1 MKDLDFFKTI
11 CEAHAPSGRE
21 DWLYSVIEDNFK
33 EFGDINISKLNNMY
47 MYKKGTTPSSL
58 MIMSHADEIFLM
70 VKEISKEGFIKFE
83 AFGVDAKSLVSQEV
97 VVHGKETVP
106 GIVVLKSDYNAK
118 EENKV
123 HMKNLYIETGLSI
136 EKLES
141 LVRLGDYVTLNRKM
155 IQLLNDNVSC
165 KSIDNR
171 ASIFAMY
178 VCAGELKNVNPDLNV
193 YFVCSCQEEVGHRG
207 AKMASY
213 EIKPDI
219 GIALDVTFDSGIL
232 GDSDRENRLGGGPVI
247 CIGPNIH
254 TKIRNRLIQTA
265 DKYNIPYQVEV
276 EPGNTG
282 TDAWDIQTSA
292 GGIATVLIS
301 IPIKYMH
308 TSVEVVNL
316 EDIRNTGKLLARFI
330 QELKESE
337 LEGLFCF

>member
-21 DWLYSVIEDNFK
+21 DWLYSIIEDNFK

-47 MYKKGTTPSSL
+47 ICKKGTTPSSL

-97 VVHGKETVP
+97 IVHGKETVP

-207 AKMASY
+207 AKMASH